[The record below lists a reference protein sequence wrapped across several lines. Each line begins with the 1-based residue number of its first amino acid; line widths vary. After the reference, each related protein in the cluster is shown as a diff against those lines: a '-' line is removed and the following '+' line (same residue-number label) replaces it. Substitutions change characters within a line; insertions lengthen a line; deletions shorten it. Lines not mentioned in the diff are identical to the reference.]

1 MAAPTNA
8 DVMQKFSQIGTPFT
22 LWDNQAAPT
31 AVAAGVQSVA
41 VRALGEMNRYTTSV
55 ANGAVILPSISNDDA
70 SNIIIII
77 NDSPNS
83 ITVGGAVGDKINTVA
98 TTSSFGA
105 VVLAV
110 AAATSAVFVSSTG
123 IVPGG
128 GATASP
134 NNWHGVAFP

>member
-22 LWDNQAAPT
+22 LWDNQAAGT
-31 AVAAGVQSVA
+31 VVAAGVQSVA
-41 VRALGEMNRYTTSV
+41 TKAIAEMNRFTTAASP
-55 ANGAVILPSISNDDA
+55 GAVILPSINGDDA

-77 NDSPNS
+77 NDSVNS
-83 ITVGGAVGDKINTVA
+83 ITVGAAVGDKINTVL
-98 TTSSFGA
+98 TTPSFGA
-105 VVLAV
+105 GVVSV
-110 AAATSAVFVSSTG
+110 AAGTSAVFVSSTG
-123 IVPGG
+123 VVPGG